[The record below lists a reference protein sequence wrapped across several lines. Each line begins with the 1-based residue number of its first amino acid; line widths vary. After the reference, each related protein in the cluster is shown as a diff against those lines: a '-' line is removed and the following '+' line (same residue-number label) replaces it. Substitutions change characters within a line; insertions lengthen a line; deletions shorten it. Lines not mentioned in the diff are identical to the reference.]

1 MNAIRNYLDNMFR
14 NLPNTEEVRRAKS
27 ELLQMMEDKYEEL
40 IAEGKTENE
49 AVGIVISEF
58 GNLDELAESLGIS
71 EAVTE
76 NPSED
81 KPMLSLDRVKEYLGM
96 ISLRSILTP
105 LGIALCIFSVAFN
118 IIADVIPGLNLEA
131 LGVSAMFLAIGA
143 AVGLF
148 IYSSIKRKD
157 FAEVYRKECSLSIEG
172 AEYVRGERNGFK
184 SGYGLMSSIGIC
196 LCILSIIN
204 PILFGS
210 IPYVS
215 GDIGAVMFF
224 LFIALGVFLISSAN
238 SKMNGYDK
246 ILELNE
252 SGKMSEE
259 FVPKSDRKVNK
270 APIIICAVAAVAI
283 ALTVGGIRI
292 TKSIIKSLPV
302 VTNFDFS
309 GSGIM
314 DVMETTYDLTEN
326 NEEYGDIS
334 SMKFDLRACSID
346 FDIKDGSGLISLEYS
361 GDKKLKPEATF
372 ENGKLVVTQ
381 KGNLTN
387 YEFGIHSTDY
397 PKLVITLGKDVN
409 LSNIEMK
416 INAGDIHMDGVAA
429 DYFYGDFNAGNI
441 IIDDCVIRKADI
453 DADAGNIEI
462 DDSDFKILK
471 IDADAGNI
479 EIKGTALEDVDINT
493 DFGNVEIYDIG
504 DLDAYNM
511 NINVDA
517 GLLQVGHSSGIG
529 RKYQH
534 AGSGSGSIN
543 INVDAGNI
551 EIK

>member
-1 MNAIRNYLDNMFR
+1 
-14 NLPNTEEVRRAKS
+14 
-27 ELLQMMEDKYEEL
+27 
-40 IAEGKTENE
+40 
-49 AVGIVISEF
+49 
-58 GNLDELAESLGIS
+58 
-71 EAVTE
+71 
-76 NPSED
+76 
-81 KPMLSLDRVKEYLGM
+81 
-96 ISLRSILTP
+96 
-105 LGIALCIFSVAFN
+105 
-118 IIADVIPGLNLEA
+118 
-131 LGVSAMFLAIGA
+131 
-143 AVGLF
+143 
-148 IYSSIKRKD
+148 
-157 FAEVYRKECSLSIEG
+157 
-172 AEYVRGERNGFK
+172 
-184 SGYGLMSSIGIC
+184 
-196 LCILSIIN
+196 
-204 PILFGS
+204 
-210 IPYVS
+210 
-215 GDIGAVMFF
+215 
-224 LFIALGVFLISSAN
+224 
-238 SKMNGYDK
+238 
-246 ILELNE
+246 
-252 SGKMSEE
+252 
-259 FVPKSDRKVNK
+259 
-270 APIIICAVAAVAI
+270 
-283 ALTVGGIRI
+283 
-292 TKSIIKSLPV
+292 
-302 VTNFDFS
+302 
-309 GSGIM
+309 M

-462 DDSDFKILK
+462 DESDFKILK

-504 DLDAYNM
+504 DLDAYKM

-534 AGSGSGSIN
+534 DGSGSGSIN